1 MSEESHDKII
11 MELRNKIAHQ
21 QRIIT
26 TLKEFFSSNS
36 KFIKL
41 YRKKYFELYPK
52 MEKLLDE
59 QEEIFQKLESLIK
72 SY

>member
-41 YRKKYFELYPK
+41 YRKKSFELYPK